1 MFSEHRPVWAEI
13 NLDNLKNN
21 IREVRRITKSK
32 EIIAVIKADGYGH
45 GALDIAP
52 TLLENGATRIAVA
65 VVTEAVELRKGGISC
80 PIIILGYTP
89 QTLVSDLVE
98 FDLEQT
104 VYSYEL
110 ASEISKVAFKANKV
124 VKIHIA
130 VDTGMGRIGFL
141 PTEESLEE
149 VYKISRLPNILL
161 EGIFSHFSSADEENK
176 AYSKTQLDKFNW
188 FYNNLITK
196 GIVINMRH
204 ISNSAAII
212 DLPQAH
218 FDAVRPG
225 IILYGYYP
233 SKEVLKEKITLKPVM
248 TLKANI
254 INIKRLSVGESVSY
268 GRKFITERESVI
280 ATLPI
285 GYADGYSRLLFNKA
299 MVIVKDNLVPV
310 VGRICMD
317 QCMIDITELK
327 DIKIGDEVILM
338 GESESNR
345 FNGDDIAK
353 LIGTINYEVTCMIS
367 KRVPRVYI
375 KDGEIVKVRN
385 YV

>member
-21 IREVRRITKSK
+21 MREVRRITKSK

-45 GALDIAP
+45 GALEIAP

-65 VVTEAVELRKGGISC
+65 VVTEAVELRKGGIAC
-80 PIIILGYTP
+80 PIMVLGYTP
-89 QTLVSDLVE
+89 ATLVGDLIE
-98 FDLEQT
+98 FDIEQT
-104 VYSYEL
+104 VYSYDL
-110 ASEISKVAFKANKV
+110 ASEISKAAGKAGKVA
-124 VKIHIA
+124 KIHIA

-141 PTEESLEE
+141 PNEESLEE
-149 VYKISRLPNILL
+149 VYKISKLPNILL
-161 EGIFSHFSSADEENK
+161 QGIFSHFATADETNK
-176 AYSKTQLDKFNW
+176 EYSSIQIEKFNW
-188 FYNNLITK
+188 FYNNLILR

-218 FDAVRPG
+218 FDAVRSG
-225 IILYGYYP
+225 IVLYGYYP
-233 SKEVLKEKITLKPVM
+233 SNQVLKEKITLKPVM

-254 INIKRLSVGESVSY
+254 IHIKKLSASEFISY
-268 GRKFITERESVI
+268 GRTFMTQRESVI
-280 ATLPI
+280 ATIPI
-285 GYADGYSRLLFNKA
+285 GYADGYPRALSNKA
-299 MVIVKDNLVPV
+299 MVIVNDKLVPV

-317 QCMIDITELK
+317 QCMIDITGIK